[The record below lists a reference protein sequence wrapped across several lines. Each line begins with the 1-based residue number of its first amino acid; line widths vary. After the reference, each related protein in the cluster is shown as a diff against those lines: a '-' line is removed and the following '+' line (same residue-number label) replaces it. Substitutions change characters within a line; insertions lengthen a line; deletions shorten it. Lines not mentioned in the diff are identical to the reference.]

1 MTNMGVDPYLTTS
14 AVGCVVAQRLV
25 RRLCEGC
32 KVPASVDERLL
43 REMGFPFGLE
53 GPEEFKRAFFAPGGC
68 EACGGEGYR
77 GRIGIYELMP
87 MNEEIVAL
95 SLERSSADEISRAA
109 VGEGMVKM
117 RADRLLKAVRGITPV
132 EEVLRTTV
140 P

>member
-1 MTNMGVDPYLTTS
+1 MGVDPYLTTN
-14 AVGCVVAQRLV
+14 AIGCVVAQRLV

-32 KVPASVDERLL
+32 KVPVSVDEALL
-43 REMGFPFGLE
+43 RSMGFPYELE
-53 GPEEFKRAFFAPGGC
+53 DVEHDGHTFFIPGGC
-68 EACGGEGYR
+68 ETCGGEGYR

-87 MNEEIVAL
+87 MDEEIIGL

-109 VGEGMVKM
+109 VRSGMVKM
-117 RADRLLKAVRGITPV
+117 RADGLLKAARGITPI